1 MNMALVMTAV
11 KNGATVANK
20 VEVVKLH
27 KDANGKL
34 NGARVK
40 DKLTGEEWDVKAK
53 VVPGLYLPIARHSR
67 TARCL

>member
-1 MNMALVMTAV
+1 MALIMTAV
-11 KNGATVANK
+11 KHGATVANK

-53 VVPGLYLPIARHSR
+53 VVSGLYHPIARHSR
-67 TARCL
+67 TAQCL